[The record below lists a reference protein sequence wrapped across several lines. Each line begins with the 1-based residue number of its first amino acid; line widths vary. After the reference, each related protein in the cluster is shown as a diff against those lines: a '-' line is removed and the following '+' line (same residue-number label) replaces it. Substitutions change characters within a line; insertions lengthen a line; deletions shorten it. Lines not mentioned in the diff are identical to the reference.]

1 MTLVLCDITD
11 QYDKDKLPLALL
23 AIFMLAFIAIVIP
36 YLKERFKINQ
46 IDRPSARGIPYFFIS
61 SPTRRP
67 GTWRAS

>member
-36 YLKERFKINQ
+36 YLKERFKIK
-46 IDRPSARGIPYFFIS
+46 
-61 SPTRRP
+61 
-67 GTWRAS
+67 